1 MVAGRGLGVGGRDPA
16 EAVAGGGDEGGGA
29 EGGGAEGALAAG
41 VGAEGGA
48 EGGAVEDALAAIW
61 GTDRQPMP
69 AASESATREG
79 RITTIVPLSR
89 AAARP

>member
-1 MVAGRGLGVGGRDPA
+1 LVAGRGLGVGGRDPA
-16 EAVAGGGDEGGGA
+16 EAVAGEGD